1 MGSHIC
7 TVDDLARFNEDDDGK
22 TRTKFE
28 DNYEKYICLDEPEKI
43 DLYGSNGSNSPDF
56 AEF

>member
-7 TVDDLARFNEDDDGK
+7 TEDDLDKFNENDDGK
-22 TRTKFE
+22 TRAQFV

-43 DLYGSNGSNSPDF
+43 DLYGKNDSNLTDF
-56 AEF
+56 AEL